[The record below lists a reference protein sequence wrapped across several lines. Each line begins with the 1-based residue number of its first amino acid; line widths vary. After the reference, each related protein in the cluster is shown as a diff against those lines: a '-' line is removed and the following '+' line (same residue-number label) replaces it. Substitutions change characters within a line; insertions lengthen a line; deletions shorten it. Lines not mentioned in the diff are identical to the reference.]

1 MTSENGFMLTGRNIH
16 TAVLLTI
23 RSALELEVSTNNRI
37 QFTRNNMALKRA
49 KQLAL
54 KDNVKL
60 RTKKQ
65 ALAWVTERIAQEE
78 KIRKM
83 GRENN
88 GSSPAH

>member
-1 MTSENGFMLTGRNIH
+1 MTSENGFMITGRNIH
-16 TAVLLTI
+16 AAVLLTI
-23 RSALELEVSTNNRI
+23 RSALELEISTNNRI

-78 KIRKM
+78 KIREM

>member
-1 MTSENGFMLTGRNIH
+1 MTSQNGFMITGRNIPA
-16 TAVLLTI
+16 AVLLTI
-23 RSALELEVSTNNRI
+23 RAALELEISTNNRI

-78 KIRKM
+78 KIREM
-83 GRENN
+83 GMETN